1 MNEAHRYC
9 EYAAV
14 LNFAM
19 LSLEDCK
26 FSSGRAGRFPSRVTG
41 ATEGSGRVTTF
52 RNERPPSA
60 VRIYPLIAP
69 QQPHG
74 VGTDLEAV
82 TLQPPSDPNLPAG

>member
-26 FSSGRAGRFPSRVTG
+26 FSSGGAGRFPSRVTG

-52 RNERPPSA
+52 RK
-60 VRIYPLIAP
+60 
-69 QQPHG
+69 
-74 VGTDLEAV
+74 
-82 TLQPPSDPNLPAG
+82 